1 MMNNNL
7 PHNDKHSRFFEKT
20 TIPYSRSKE
29 DVWNDMMARIN
40 EGKKKPAAKTRK
52 IIINWTAAAAIT
64 LFISLSA
71 FVRFY
76 SKTLYAPPGQ
86 HLTQT
91 LPEKSIVQ
99 LNAGTKLKY
108 YPYWWRFS
116 RISKLE
122 GEAYFHVEEG
132 KPFIVKSSQGETK
145 VLGTQFNIFARNTD
159 YKVYCIN
166 GKVQVKSTTGKK
178 KILNTNQ
185 AVRVT
190 DKGKMEYQTDIK
202 VHQSIAWTKNQFVYT
217 AAPLKEVL
225 KEMERQF
232 DITIELD
239 SSINGEYTGNFQRG
253 SSPETILNL
262 IVRPFGLEV
271 KQIHKTKYR
280 ITKEEN

>member
-1 MMNNNL
+1 MNKNL
-7 PHNDKHSRFFEKT
+7 PHSDKHSRFFEKT
-20 TIPYSRSKE
+20 KIPYSRSKE
-29 DVWNDMMARIN
+29 DVWNDLMASIS
-40 EGKKKPAAKTRK
+40 EKKKPAGKTRK
-52 IIINWTAAAAIT
+52 LFFYWAAAAVFT
-64 LFISLSA
+64 LFISLFTFA
-71 FVRFY
+71 RFY
-76 SKTLYAPPGQ
+76 TKTLYAPAGQ
-86 HLTQT
+86 HLSQT
-91 LPEKSIVQ
+91 LPGKSKVH

-108 YPYWWRFS
+108 HPYWWHFS
-116 RISKLE
+116 RISELE
-122 GEAYFHVEEG
+122 GEAYFKVEKG

-145 VLGTQFNIFARNTD
+145 VLGTQFNIFARNNE
-159 YKVYCIN
+159 YRVYCIN

-190 DKGKMEYQTDIK
+190 VKGKMEYKANIK
-202 VHQSIAWTKNQFVYT
+202 ADQSIAWTKNQFIYT

-232 DITIELD
+232 DITIEFD
-239 SSINGEYTGNFQRG
+239 SNIEGKYTGNFQRG
-253 SSPETILNL
+253 SSPETILKL

>member
-1 MMNNNL
+1 MNKNL
-7 PHNDKHSRFFEKT
+7 PHKDKHSRFFEKT
-20 TIPYSRSKE
+20 TIPYSLSKDE
-29 DVWNDMMARIN
+29 VWNDMMARIN
-40 EGKKKPAAKTRK
+40 EEKKKPVVKTRK
-52 IIINWTAAAAIT
+52 IIIYWAAAAVIT

-91 LPEKSIVQ
+91 LPGRSKVH

-108 YPYWWRFS
+108 HPYWWHFS

-122 GEAYFHVEEG
+122 GEAYFEVEKG
-132 KPFIVKSSQGETK
+132 KPFIVKSSQGETR
-145 VLGTQFNIFARNTD
+145 VLGTRFNIFARNNE
-159 YKVYCIN
+159 YRVYCIN

-185 AVRVT
+185 VVRVT
-190 DKGKMEYQTDIK
+190 VKGKMEYQANIK
-202 VHQSIAWTKNQFVYT
+202 AHQSIAWTKNQFVYT

-232 DITIELD
+232 DITVELD
-239 SSINGEYTGNFQRG
+239 SSIDGNYTGNFQRG

-271 KQIHKTKYR
+271 KQIHKTKYQ
-280 ITKEEN
+280 ITKKEN